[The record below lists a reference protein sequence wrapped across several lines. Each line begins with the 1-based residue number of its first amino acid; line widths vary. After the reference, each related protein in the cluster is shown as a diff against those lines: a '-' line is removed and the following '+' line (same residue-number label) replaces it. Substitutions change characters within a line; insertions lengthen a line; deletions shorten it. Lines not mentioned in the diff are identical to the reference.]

1 MVLLVA
7 LFGLVVIVSL
17 AFEFSV
23 LAGLVVTF
31 AIVAVWGFLGLAWYF
46 DRHDQ

>member
-7 LFGLVVIVSL
+7 LFGLVVIISL
-17 AFEFSV
+17 AYQFSL
-23 LAGLVVTF
+23 LAGLIITL
-31 AIVAVWGFLGLAWYF
+31 AIVVVWGFLGLAWYF

>member
-1 MVLLVA
+1 MPLLVA

-23 LAGLVVTF
+23 LAGLVVT
-31 AIVAVWGFLGLAWYF
+31 IPIIAVFGFVGLCMYVDHH
-46 DRHDQ
+46 DR